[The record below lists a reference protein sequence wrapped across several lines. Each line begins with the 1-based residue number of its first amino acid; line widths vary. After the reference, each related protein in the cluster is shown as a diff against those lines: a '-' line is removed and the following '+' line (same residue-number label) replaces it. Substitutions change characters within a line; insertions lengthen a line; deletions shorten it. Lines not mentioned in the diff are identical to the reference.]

1 MKTLLLTTALAFA
14 ALTGAAEAGEVPA
27 SADPVIARIE
37 AEGYVLI
44 GTKMSWLGRIVVLS
58 QRDGRLREVV
68 LNRAT
73 GAIISDRLFEAGASP
88 RDPSP
93 DRNTSGS
100 AASQGQTRDGGSGG
114 ERSGGNDGPR
124 N

>member
-1 MKTLLLTTALAFA
+1 MKTLLLATALGFGTLA
-14 ALTGAAEAGEVPA
+14 GAARAGDLPA

-37 AEGYVLI
+37 AEGYALI
-44 GTKMSWLGRIVVLS
+44 ETKMSWLGRIVVLS

-73 GAIISDRLFEAGASP
+73 GAVVSDRLFEP
-88 RDPSP
+88 
-93 DRNTSGS
+93 GS
-100 AASQGQTRDGGSGG
+100 APRGQPSDPGATAGQRQSRDGGSGG
-114 ERSGGNDGPR
+114 ERSGGNDSPR